1 MAIKNKYLKSVE
13 YVDPIIGKTCYHLI
27 NLETG
32 ETVPFFSEYLKL
44 RAASGSKANS
54 VAAMANDLK
63 AFLSYLFVASEV
75 LSDNLG
81 FEATP
86 LSEIIYGYPQFL
98 VLAKN
103 SSSLLARRTAEI
115 LDATPCSEN
124 SKNRML
130 SSVQGFIRESANYQS
145 KMNELSALGI
155 INTEKPPHIF
165 GEELRGKRLASKRE
179 RQILLHNSFLAGCI
193 SGGALFVE
201 SSMFKIKG
209 IHKGYGLS
217 VDKAFPLQYILET
230 INNAT
235 SHRDRALW
243 ALLVGTGIRVSEA
256 FNILIEDVNGYSE
269 TVKIVN
275 PATRPGK
282 YPLQGSNNLLESLKF
297 KGRTTEETYF
307 LQPFKDIFFTSL
319 KAYLDK
325 ERTQTNHAVLFVNL
339 SNRGRGR
346 PLYLAKNANTHNR
359 PFKIASRAAEV
370 SGYTI
375 HSLRHLYGVYAL
387 NFFPSNGG
395 FGLPIQTVQLMMG
408 HASIRST
415 EQYAIQDSE
424 IVKKK
429 ISMFNN
435 SVLNNRLTWEGTSMA
450 AKDLGLPSGGIS

>member
-13 YVDPIIGKTCYHLI
+13 YVDPVIGKTCYRLI
-27 NLETG
+27 NLETA
-32 ETVPFFSEYLKL
+32 ETVPFFTEYLKV
-44 RAASGSKANS
+44 RAASGFKANS
-54 VAAMANDLK
+54 IAAMANDLK

-75 LSDNLG
+75 VSDNLVL
-81 FEATP
+81 EAAP

-103 SSSLLARRTAEI
+103 ATSLLARRTAEI
-115 LDATPCSEN
+115 LDATPFSEN

-145 KMNELSALGI
+145 KMNEMSALGI
-155 INTEKPPHIF
+155 IDTEKPPHIF
-165 GEELRGKRLASKRE
+165 GEELLSKRLASKRE
-179 RQILLHNSFLAGCI
+179 KQILLHNSFLAGCI
-193 SGGALFVE
+193 SGGAAYFE

-209 IHKGYGLS
+209 IQKGYGLS
-217 VDKAFPLQYILET
+217 AKKAFPLQYILET

-256 FNILIEDVNGYSE
+256 FNLLIEDIDGYSQ

-282 YPLQGSNNLLESLKF
+282 YPLESNNLLESLKF

-325 ERTQTNHAVLFVNL
+325 ERTLINHTGVL
-339 SNRGRGR
+339 
-346 PLYLAKNANTHNR
+346 P
-359 PFKIASRAAEV
+359 
-370 SGYTI
+370 
-375 HSLRHLYGVYAL
+375 
-387 NFFPSNGG
+387 
-395 FGLPIQTVQLMMG
+395 
-408 HASIRST
+408 
-415 EQYAIQDSE
+415 
-424 IVKKK
+424 
-429 ISMFNN
+429 
-435 SVLNNRLTWEGTSMA
+435 
-450 AKDLGLPSGGIS
+450 